1 MNVLSLSLY
10 KFSLRYPSGAN
21 IAVLDA
27 GLTPYLAREIQ
38 QFGTVNYLASTR
50 LIILRP
56 KFLFWLIVYLFRTP
70 RIAANLAAYLKSS
83 RIPIL
88 VTMDFLDIQLPST
101 QLRSS
106 LLEEVSKLV
115 TTTEFISVQH
125 GQELRRFVMGDS
137 LKRVTLLCF
146 GSWVAENF
154 PQYGRMESR
163 YVPVGALVNSL
174 YSQARPGLIPQ
185 QSQVVVLSTVK
196 DDDWWG
202 PKIGERRAGYEL
214 LMTFTREFCAKR
226 SIRPLVALT
235 IDRDMNKE
243 VDESAL
249 ERDWFS
255 QRLGEHVD
263 FTEPRALF
271 GIRDTNERLN
281 AEPRSAKER
290 FSSYYACDRSLITL
304 GMSSTALWE
313 SFARGNRILAVNLT
327 NNSVYDFPIEGI
339 WSLRQPTLE
348 IFEERIQ
355 LIMAMS
361 VDEWRRISDP
371 AREQLIRSET
381 TESVANRIRSHITA
395 RLNQH
400 PWRK

>member
-1 MNVLSLSLY
+1 MSLSRY

-125 GQELRRFVMGDS
+125 GQELRRFVMRDS

-154 PQYGRMESR
+154 PQYGRLESR

-174 YSQARPGLIPQ
+174 YLQARPGMIPQ

-214 LMTFTREFCAKR
+214 LMTFTREFCTKR

-271 GIRDTNERLN
+271 GIRDTNDRLN
-281 AEPRSAKER
+281 AEPRSVKER

-361 VDEWRRISDP
+361 EDEWRRISDP